1 MHDYYSTCG
10 IDTNILDC
18 KNNINHN
25 RMYVSKVTWNTVF
38 FPYTNLQNG
47 LEVSGSKWHLNDFSF
62 FLTVNII
69 GFPSGVISRRS
80 EKTISTP
87 VSTVTSPV
95 KGTTSPSSCVS
106 GTILK
111 NNHILNW
118 KQWSKNAPLQVKGFT
133 SKVYSTLEYK
143 LFAWKDNVM
152 IWTNFKHP
160 IF

>member
-1 MHDYYSTCG
+1 MHDYYSTRG

-38 FPYTNLQNG
+38 FPIHQTLFHNCKENIFNAKWWEWYHLYCYRSQNS

-69 GFPSGVISRRS
+69 GFASGIISRRG
-80 EKTISTP
+80 EKTVSTP

-95 KGTTSPSSCVS
+95 KGTTSSSSCVS

-111 NNHILNW
+111 
-118 KQWSKNAPLQVKGFT
+118 K
-133 SKVYSTLEYK
+133 
-143 LFAWKDNVM
+143 
-152 IWTNFKHP
+152 
-160 IF
+160 

>member
-1 MHDYYSTCG
+1 MEYC
-10 IDTNILDC
+10 
-18 KNNINHN
+18 
-25 RMYVSKVTWNTVF
+25 F
-38 FPYTNLQNG
+38 FPIHQTLFHNCKENIFNAKWWEWYRLYCYRSQNG

-69 GFPSGVISRRS
+69 GFASGIISRRG
-80 EKTISTP
+80 EKTVSTP

-118 KQWSKNAPLQVKGFT
+118 KQWSKNAPLQVRGFT
-133 SKVYSTLEYK
+133 SKVYSTLKYK
-143 LFAWKDNVM
+143 LFAWKDDVM